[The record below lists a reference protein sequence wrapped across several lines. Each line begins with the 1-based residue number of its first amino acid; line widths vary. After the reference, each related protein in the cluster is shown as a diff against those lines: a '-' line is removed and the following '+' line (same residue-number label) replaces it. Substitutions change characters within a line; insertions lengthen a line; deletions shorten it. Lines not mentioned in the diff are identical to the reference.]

1 MLVKE
6 FWQVVEVKA
15 VGICKCKRGKITLLW
30 TIYLGPRKRV
40 KFSSS
45 NSSTKDKLGYTHFD
59 LWGLIRNPSINGSR
73 YFVSFIDKHSRKK
86 RVYPLKNKNKMFGKF
101 RDNKTQMEVQTS
113 SNERYLRN
121 DNVLK
126 LCNDQINKYY
136 NEQGIIRNRIVAYTC
151 Q

>member
-1 MLVKE
+1 MA
-6 FWQVVEVKA
+6 QD
-15 VGICKCKRGKITLLW
+15 T
-30 TIYLGPRKRV
+30 
-40 KFSSS
+40 
-45 NSSTKDKLGYTHFD
+45 
-59 LWGLIRNPSINGSR
+59 
-73 YFVSFIDKHSRKK
+73 FVSFIDKHSRKK